1 MKVVFIAAGIGA
13 RLANIT
19 KGLPKPLVDI
29 NGKSLIERQI
39 SLLKKNEIDDILVIT
54 GPHHEKFT
62 IPEIDYVNDPKYT
75 EHDQVGSLMAART
88 KIYGDV
94 LILFADILFDTTILK
109 QVLASRGDIVIAVDL
124 SWKEYYKK
132 RNDNSFSEADKV
144 AMKND
149 KIVRIYKDEKKLNE
163 ENTSIGEF
171 LGIMKLTK
179 IGSRILIE
187 KFEELEKHHN
197 GGFHDAASFKKAKI
211 IDLLQELIQSNI
223 HIVPSIIQGKWCE
236 IDTPNDLVLAKQL
249 FK

>member
-1 MKVVFIAAGIGA
+1 M
-13 RLANIT
+13 
-19 KGLPKPLVDI
+19 
-29 NGKSLIERQI
+29 
-39 SLLKKNEIDDILVIT
+39 
-54 GPHHEKFT
+54 
-62 IPEIDYVNDPKYT
+62 
-75 EHDQVGSLMAART
+75 
-88 KIYGDV
+88 
-94 LILFADILFDTTILK
+94 ILFDTTILK
-109 QVLASRGDIVIAVDL
+109 QVLASPGDIVIAVDL

-236 IDTPNDLVLAKQL
+236 IDTPNDLALAKQL